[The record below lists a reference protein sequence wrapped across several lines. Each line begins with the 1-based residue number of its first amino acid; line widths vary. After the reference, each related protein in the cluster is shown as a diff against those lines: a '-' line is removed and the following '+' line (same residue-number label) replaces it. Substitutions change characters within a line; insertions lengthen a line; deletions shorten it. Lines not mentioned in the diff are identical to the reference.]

1 MSVTPITSISA
12 LSSISGQNT
21 AARAGDNSFTNMM
34 DDIMNAVNETEKTSA
49 NDIYNIASG
58 SVDNL
63 HSVLINSE
71 KAELAILTAVEI
83 RNKLLDSYN
92 EIMRISL

>member
-1 MSVTPITSISA
+1 
-12 LSSISGQNT
+12 
-21 AARAGDNSFTNMM
+21 MM